1 VSFRGLL
8 AIASILALVLSC
20 GARTE
25 LGFGVPTAS
34 GVIAGD
40 DAGVDAGPDGATAPG
55 VAPID
60 PTCTG
65 APPYNTVFPPYV
77 PLVPPDE
84 PADCGNGFELGD
96 AVPGSVY
103 VLDSNQPAGAAA
115 ITLDVDFAT
124 YKEPDGVLIT
134 GTTAN
139 GETYTLLDSCRL
151 QTSSVGDQ
159 TGGTSRPA
167 DDTIRQFRIS
177 VEPGTV
183 ELVIDFAGVVSPMY
197 IQVLGLCDFD
207 VVPFPD
213 ATWWQAVP

>member
-1 VSFRGLL
+1 VRSHGLL
-8 AIASILALVLSC
+8 GVATLFALVLSC

-25 LGFGVPTAS
+25 LGVGVPSAS
-34 GVIAGD
+34 GGSATHDG
-40 DAGVDAGPDGATAPG
+40 GVDAAPDGAVAPG
-55 VAPID
+55 LEPVD
-60 PTCTG
+60 PSCTG
-65 APPYNTVFPPYV
+65 TPPYPTVFPPYV

-103 VLDSNQPAGAAA
+103 VLHSNQPGGAAA
-115 ITLDVDFAT
+115 ATLDVDFAS
-124 YKEPDGVLIT
+124 YKEPDGVLIS

-139 GETYTLLDSCRL
+139 GQTYTMLDSCRL
-151 QTSSVGDQ
+151 QTSNVGDQ

-177 VEPGTV
+177 VAAGTV
-183 ELVIDFAGVVSPMY
+183 ELVINFAGVVSPMY

-207 VVPFPD
+207 VVPFPN